1 MREYSAI
8 IVTRPRAQLEAL
20 REAIGQELSQL
31 KLGLTLPVLG
41 LPLLEIVPYRSV
53 ELAQAIERSLRHA
66 DLLTFASPNAFL
78 TCDQLLAQFGY
89 AWPIGLNV
97 AVIGGGSEQT
107 IYGSRLVP
115 KTLIKPAN
123 PDRWDSEGLW
133 ETLQAFNESWQGQ
146 QVVMIHGDGGR
157 ALLAQRLSEAG
168 ALVDEFSVYQR
179 QGLPES
185 DPSWR
190 AMQLLYDEQFCQL
203 DQTPIWILSS
213 SQACQFLGEG
223 IVRLGISE
231 TWLDASL
238 ALVTHYRIGQAARA
252 IGFSRIEELTP
263 GDESIA
269 KYVAKIVQ
277 RAL

>member
-1 MREYSAI
+1 
-8 IVTRPRAQLEAL
+8 
-20 REAIGQELSQL
+20 
-31 KLGLTLPVLG
+31 
-41 LPLLEIVPYRSV
+41 
-53 ELAQAIERSLRHA
+53 
-66 DLLTFASPNAFL
+66 L

-107 IYGSRLVP
+107 IDGSRLVP
-115 KTLIKPAN
+115 KTLIKPTN
-123 PDRWDSEGLW
+123 PDKWDSEGLW
-133 ETLQAFNESWQGQ
+133 ETLKPFNESWQGQ

-185 DPSWR
+185 DPLWG
-190 AMQLLYDEQFCQL
+190 AMQLLYEEQFCQL
-203 DQTPIWILSS
+203 EQAPIWILSS
-213 SQACQFLGEG
+213 SQACQFLGQG
-223 IVRLGISE
+223 IDRLGISK
-231 TWLDASL
+231 TWLHASL

-252 IGFSRIEELTP
+252 IGFSRVEEFTP

-269 KYVAKIVQ
+269 KYVAKVVQ

>member
-1 MREYSAI
+1 VREYSAI

-203 DQTPIWILSS
+203 DQEPIWIFSS
-213 SQACQFLGEG
+213 SQA
-223 IVRLGISE
+223 
-231 TWLDASL
+231 
-238 ALVTHYRIGQAARA
+238 
-252 IGFSRIEELTP
+252 
-263 GDESIA
+263 
-269 KYVAKIVQ
+269 
-277 RAL
+277 

>member
-1 MREYSAI
+1 M
-8 IVTRPRAQLEAL
+8 
-20 REAIGQELSQL
+20 SQL

-203 DQTPIWILSS
+203 DQAPIWILSS

-223 IVRLGISE
+223 IGRLGISE